1 MPEIIIEQMNERYRW
16 LVKVNGS
23 KYASGLENTITEAAL
38 QAEKILQEVSDGK

>member
-23 KYASGLENTITEAAL
+23 KYASGLEDTITEAAL
-38 QAEKILQEVSDGK
+38 QAETILQEVNDGK

>member
-1 MPEIIIEQMNERYRW
+1 MPEIIIEQMNQRYRW

-23 KYASGLENTITEAAL
+23 KYASGLEETVTEAAL